1 MEEGSAGLKIDN
13 PSVSVERWGLFL
25 HNFFQLL
32 QQMKEILVI
41 IWRVRENATSK
52 KHGKYRLLL
61 KGWHDRQISLEHL
74 LIRQML

>member
-41 IWRVRENATSK
+41 IWRDRENVVILRAEKIKRKLMKSK
-52 KHGKYRLLL
+52 
-61 KGWHDRQISLEHL
+61 
-74 LIRQML
+74 

>member
-41 IWRVRENATSK
+41 IWRDRENVVILWAEKIKRKLMKSK
-52 KHGKYRLLL
+52 
-61 KGWHDRQISLEHL
+61 
-74 LIRQML
+74 